1 MIYPTKTKKCK
12 TCLFQNKINISHAMW
27 ASNIFSIQKI
37 FNCYYHFTGEENSAN
52 LDENS
57 SKPGCSQINAYA
69 EMFRCDILAE
79 FCFK

>member
-1 MIYPTKTKKCK
+1 
-12 TCLFQNKINISHAMW
+12 MW

-37 FNCYYHFTGEENSAN
+37 FNCYYHFTGEENSAH

-57 SKPGCSQINAYA
+57 SKPGYSKINMYA
-69 EMFRCDILAE
+69 EMIKCDISTT